1 MGRVGPRVRGR
12 DKLSRIP
19 CNRDTHA
26 RPVHAKHSP
35 AAQMLKNAMNLAHF
49 PPRCSQ
55 MLLGPPGVSGE
66 GGGPPNVR
74 GFMKSDEKHRVL
86 SSNMFVSVLNFLCIP
101 QIGRL
106 PAHGPNVKRLLIPR
120 SVFLSGLLRIE
131 EIEKAFLTEMSK
143 KSVFQK
149 ISEWAG
155 L

>member
-1 MGRVGPRVRGR
+1 
-12 DKLSRIP
+12 
-19 CNRDTHA
+19 
-26 RPVHAKHSP
+26 
-35 AAQMLKNAMNLAHF
+35 MLPDAPG
-49 PPRCSQ
+49 PPRG
-55 MLLGPPGVSGE
+55 LGR

-74 GFMKSDEKHRVL
+74 GFMNSDEKHRVL

-143 KSVFQK
+143 NSFFQK

>member
-1 MGRVGPRVRGR
+1 MRGR
-12 DKLSRIP
+12 GRSKLLQIA
-19 CNRDTHA
+19 CNRDTY
-26 RPVHAKHSP
+26 PSKMQAKQGV
-35 AAQMLKNAMNLAHF
+35 AAQMLKNAMNLAQF

-66 GGGPPNVR
+66 GGGPPNMR
-74 GFMKSDEKHRVL
+74 GFMNSDEKHRVL
-86 SSNMFVSVLNFLCIP
+86 SSNMFVSVLNFLCIS

-149 ISEWAG
+149 FSEWAG